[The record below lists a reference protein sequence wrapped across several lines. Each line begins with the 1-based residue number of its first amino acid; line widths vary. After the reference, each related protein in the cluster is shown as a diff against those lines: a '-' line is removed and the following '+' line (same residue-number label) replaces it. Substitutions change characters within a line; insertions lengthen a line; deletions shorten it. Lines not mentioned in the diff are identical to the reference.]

1 MIRARV
7 ASMPIAALAAALLTS
22 QSGVAAAQ
30 SKSGSDHG
38 ESVPVERLS
47 DGHHAFSTFSG
58 LSDSTRIVVRDSATW
73 RQLWIA
79 LNRPFVPA
87 PPLPPIDFAREM
99 IIVAALGARPTA
111 GYDIVI
117 ESAERDSGGVEVDV
131 RRTTPGAGCPV
142 SAVVTQPV
150 DLARVP
156 AAPELPHF
164 RERTVITP
172 CP

>member
-1 MIRARV
+1 MTGARW
-7 ASMPIAALAAALLTS
+7 ASMPVAALVAALLTS
-22 QSGVAAAQ
+22 QGAAAQ
-30 SKSGSDHG
+30 TKGGSDRV
-38 ESVPVERLS
+38 ESVPMERLS
-47 DGHHAFSTFSG
+47 VGDHAFSTFSG
-58 LSDSTRIVVRDSATW
+58 LSDSTRLVVRDSSAW

-99 IIVAALGARPTA
+99 IIVAALGARPTG

-117 ESAERDSGGVEVDV
+117 ESAVRDSGGVEVDV
-131 RRTTPGAGCPV
+131 RRSTPAAGCPV

-150 DLARVP
+150 DLVRVP
-156 AAPELPHF
+156 VAPELPNF

-172 CP
+172 CS